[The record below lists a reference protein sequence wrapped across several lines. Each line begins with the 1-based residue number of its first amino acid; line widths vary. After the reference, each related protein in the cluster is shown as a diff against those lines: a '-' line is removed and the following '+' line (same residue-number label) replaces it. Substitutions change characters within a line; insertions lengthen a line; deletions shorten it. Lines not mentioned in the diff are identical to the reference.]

1 MLSGPV
7 QVVVIIA
14 AIGYVLV
21 RRLLGEP
28 VQVKRL
34 LVLPA
39 VLCLVGLVHLTK
51 VPQTA
56 LSVVFLVVT
65 AGAGAAIGLGRGLT
79 VRVSERD
86 GAAFLQYTAF
96 TVGLWVASV
105 GVKFGAGFLLGAID
119 PVAERASSSGLLL
132 TLGIGV
138 LVEGVVVL
146 AKATRSGSRV
156 DWTIRSAAVAD
167 NRPR

>member
-39 VLCLVGLVHLTK
+39 VLCLVGFAHLTK

-56 LSVVFLVVT
+56 MSVVFLLVT
-65 AGAGAAIGLGRGLT
+65 AAAGAAIGLGRGLT
-79 VRVSERD
+79 VEVSERD
-86 GAAFLQYTAF
+86 GVAFLRYSAR
-96 TVGLWVASV
+96 TVGLWVASIA
-105 GVKFGAGFLLGAID
+105 VKFGAGFLLGAID
-119 PVAERASSSGLLL
+119 PVAERASSSGLMLAVGL
-132 TLGIGV
+132 GV
-138 LVEGVVVL
+138 LAEGLVVL
-146 AKATRSGSRV
+146 ARAAASGGQV
-156 DWTIRSAAVAD
+156 DWTVRPAPVAD
-167 NRPR
+167 NRSR

>member
-1 MLSGPV
+1 VLSGPV
-7 QVVVIIA
+7 QIVVIIA

-39 VLCLVGLVHLTK
+39 VLCLVGLAQFTK

-56 LSVVFLVVT
+56 TSVVFLLVT
-65 AGAGAAIGLGRGLT
+65 TGAGAAIGLGRGLT
-79 VRVSERD
+79 VKVSERD
-86 GAAFLQYTAF
+86 GVAFLRYTAF
-96 TVGLWVASV
+96 TVGLWAASV
-105 GVKFGAGFLLGAID
+105 AVKFGAGFLLGAID
-119 PVAERASSSGLLL
+119 AAAERATGSGLLL

-138 LVEGVVVL
+138 LVEGLVVL
-146 AKATRSGSRV
+146 AKAAGSGSRV
-156 DWTIRSAAVAD
+156 DWTIRPAPVAD
-167 NRPR
+167 NRSR

>member
-1 MLSGPV
+1 VLSGPV
-7 QVVVIIA
+7 QIVVIIA

-56 LSVVFLVVT
+56 TSVVFLVVT

-86 GAAFLQYTAF
+86 GVAFLQYTAG
-96 TVGLWVASV
+96 TVGLWVA
-105 GVKFGAGFLLGAID
+105 GIAVKFAAGFLLGAID
-119 PVAERASSSGLLL
+119 PAAERASSSGLML
-132 TLGIGV
+132 TFGAGI
-138 LVEGVVVL
+138 LVEGLVVL
-146 AKATRSGSRV
+146 AKAAGAGSRV
-156 DWTIRSAAVAD
+156 DWTIRSTAVAD
-167 NRPR
+167 NRSR

>member
-39 VLCLVGLVHLTK
+39 VLCLVGFAHLTK

-56 LSVVFLVVT
+56 TSLVFLLVT
-65 AGAGAAIGLGRGLT
+65 AAAGALIGLGRGLT
-79 VRVSERD
+79 VEVSERD
-86 GAAFLQYTAF
+86 GVAFLRYTVP
-96 TVGLWVASV
+96 TVGLWVASIA
-105 GVKFGAGFLLGAID
+105 VKFGAGFVLGAID
-119 PVAERASSSGLLL
+119 PVAERASGSGLML
-132 TLGIGV
+132 TLGLGV
-138 LVEGVVVL
+138 LVEGLVVL
-146 AKATRSGSRV
+146 AKAARSGSRV
-156 DWTIRSAAVAD
+156 DWTVRPPAVAD
-167 NRPR
+167 NRSR

>member
-7 QVVVIIA
+7 QIVVIIA

-28 VQVKRL
+28 VQAKRM

-39 VLCLVGLVHLTK
+39 VLCLVGFAHLTE

-56 LSVVFLVVT
+56 TSVVFLIVT

-79 VRVSERD
+79 VEVSERD
-86 GAAFLQYTAF
+86 GVAFLRYTAL
-96 TVGLWVASV
+96 TVGLWVVNIA
-105 GVKFGAGFLLGAID
+105 VKFGGGFLLDAID
-119 PVAERASSSGLLL
+119 PAAEKASSSGLML
-132 TLGIGV
+132 TLGIGI
-138 LVEGVVVL
+138 LVEGLVVL
-146 AKATRSGSRV
+146 AKAARSGSHV
-156 DWTIRSAAVAD
+156 DWTIRSSPVAD
-167 NRPR
+167 NRSR